1 MEKTAVKKT
10 TKIDK
15 RKKILDGYKHHVL
28 EHGREP
34 VSVFKFSK
42 DISIKET
49 DFYAH
54 FASFGAIKSAVWQQI
69 FSDTVHGIE
78 SDNVYQEYNSRE
90 KLLAFFFTWIEELKK
105 NRSYLLALYEDKIDL
120 KNLMPKEMQGFK
132 KDFKEFVNDILDE
145 GKDREEIVKR
155 PYISERYDE
164 ALWLEVMFIFRYW
177 IQDESESFEKTD
189 EAIEKSVNLA
199 FDLMGKSALDT
210 FVDFAKFLYQ
220 SK

>member
-1 MEKTAVKKT
+1 MEKAAVKKT
-10 TKIDK
+10 TKTDK
-15 RKKILDGYKHHVL
+15 KKKILENYKQHVL

-42 DISIKET
+42 SLNIKEA

-54 FASFGAIKSAVWQQI
+54 FASFGAIKSAVWETI
-69 FSDTVHGIE
+69 FSDTVKVLE
-78 SDNVYQEYNSRE
+78 AQEVYREYNSRE
-90 KLLAFFFTWIEELKK
+90 KMLAFFFTWIEELKK
-105 NRSYLLALYEDKIDL
+105 DRSYLLALYENKVDL
-120 KNLMPKEMQGFK
+120 KNLMPREMQGFK
-132 KDFKEFVNDILDE
+132 RDFKDFVNGILDE
-145 GKDREEIVKR
+145 GKEREEIVKR
-155 PYISERYDE
+155 PFISEKYDE
-164 ALWLEVMFIFRYW
+164 ALWLEVMFVFRYW
-177 IQDESESFEKTD
+177 IQDESVDFEKTD